1 MIYSLSIYYSS
12 TTGGRA
18 EYITEDEKDPFDLV
32 MQISSNSVILACVLY
47 FLGGGGGGASQFLKA
62 HLEGSC
68 LVQFSFEGVKMFC
81 CAF

>member
-18 EYITEDEKDPFDLV
+18 EYITENEKDPFDVV
-32 MQISSNSVILACVLY
+32 MPISSNSIILACVLY
-47 FLGGGGGGASQFLKA
+47 FFGGGGGASQFLKA

>member
-18 EYITEDEKDPFDLV
+18 EYITEDEKDPFDIV
-32 MQISSNSVILACVLY
+32 MQISSNSIILVAFCI
-47 FLGGGGGGASQFLKA
+47 FLGGGGGASQFLKA